1 MIIYYLV
8 CALMSYL
15 VGTINPSYLI
25 SRLKHFDI
33 RDAGSK
39 NAGGTNALMAM
50 GGKIGAF
57 CMIFDVLKA
66 FFIVKMSMNLMP
78 DPAIGMAVSST
89 FVILGHIFPFYMNFK
104 GGKGLACL
112 GGSLLAYSFTVAM
125 IFLFVEIV
133 IVLIVNYMVVVPI
146 SGSIAYPIVYYLRGG
161 PVIGTAILFLST
173 AAILYKHRENLK
185 RIRAGREVHFSYLW
199 KKEKELER
207 VKNNMGDEEY
217 DKLQVKKN
225 VKR

>member
-1 MIIYYLV
+1 MVFYYLV

-66 FFIVKMSMNLMP
+66 FFIVKMSMSMMP
-78 DPAIGMAVSST
+78 DEALGMAVSST

-112 GGSLLAYSFTVAM
+112 GGSLLAYSFAVAM
-125 IFLFVEIV
+125 MFLFVELIV
-133 IVLIVNYMVVVPI
+133 VLIVN
-146 SGSIAYPIVYYLRGG
+146 
-161 PVIGTAILFLST
+161 
-173 AAILYKHRENLK
+173 
-185 RIRAGREVHFSYLW
+185 
-199 KKEKELER
+199 
-207 VKNNMGDEEY
+207 
-217 DKLQVKKN
+217 
-225 VKR
+225 